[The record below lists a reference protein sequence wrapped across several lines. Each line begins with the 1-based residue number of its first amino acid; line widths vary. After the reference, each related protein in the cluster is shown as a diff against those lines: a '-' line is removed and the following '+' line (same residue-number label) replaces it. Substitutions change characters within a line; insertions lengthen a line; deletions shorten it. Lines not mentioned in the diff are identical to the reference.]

1 VEVLTHLGEARKVLC
16 NLYTFTDNTYLFTH
30 MNFLEEKRSEIEARL
45 KELKPLH
52 EEYLTLQKAKEAL
65 DGVDRPKRA
74 GAPARRG
81 RRGRPR
87 GSGGTAQKALAA
99 IRQNPGIGVAE
110 LARELKMRHPNYLYR
125 VLPQL
130 EAQGAVRKDGK
141 GWHAT

>member
-1 VEVLTHLGEARKVLC
+1 
-16 NLYTFTDNTYLFTH
+16 

-52 EEYLTLQKAKEAL
+52 DEYLTLQKAKEAL
-65 DGVDRPKRA
+65 DGVDRPSRPRPGA
-74 GAPARRG
+74 GTRRG

-87 GSGGTAQKALAA
+87 GSGGTAAKALEV
-99 IRQNPGIGVAE
+99 IRQNPGIGVSE

-130 EAQGAVRKDGK
+130 ESQGAVRKDGK

>member
-1 VEVLTHLGEARKVLC
+1 
-16 NLYTFTDNTYLFTH
+16 

-52 EEYLTLQKAKEAL
+52 DEYLTLQKAKEAL
-65 DGVDRPKRA
+65 DGVNRPKRA
-74 GAPARRG
+74 AAGPRTA

-87 GSGGTAQKALAA
+87 GSGGTAAKALGV
-99 IRQNPGIGVAE
+99 IRQNPGIGVSE
-110 LARELKMRHPNYLYR
+110 LAREMKMRHPNYLYR

-141 GWHAT
+141 GWHAA

>member
-1 VEVLTHLGEARKVLC
+1 
-16 NLYTFTDNTYLFTH
+16 
-30 MNFLEEKRSEIEARL
+30 MQFLEEKRSEIEARL

-52 EEYLTLQKAKEAL
+52 DEYLTLQKAKEAL
-65 DGVDRPKRA
+65 DGVDRPSRA
-74 GAPARRG
+74 GAPRKGR

-87 GSGGTAQKALAA
+87 GSGGTSAKALAA
-99 IRQNPGIGVAE
+99 IRQSPGITVSE
-110 LARELKMRHPNYLYR
+110 LARQLKMRHPNYLYR

>member
-1 VEVLTHLGEARKVLC
+1 
-16 NLYTFTDNTYLFTH
+16 

-74 GAPARRG
+74 SSTASPRRA

-87 GSGGTAQKALAA
+87 GSGGTSAKALEV
-99 IRQNPGIGVAE
+99 IRQNPGIKVSE

-141 GWHAT
+141 GWHAA

>member
-1 VEVLTHLGEARKVLC
+1 
-16 NLYTFTDNTYLFTH
+16 

-52 EEYLTLQKAKEAL
+52 EEYLTLQKATEAL

-74 GAPARRG
+74 STGPRRG

-87 GSGGTAQKALAA
+87 GSGGTSAKALAV
-99 IRQNPGIGVAE
+99 IRENPGISVTE

-130 EAQGAVRKDGK
+130 ESQGAVRKDGK
-141 GWHAT
+141 GWHAA

>member
-1 VEVLTHLGEARKVLC
+1 
-16 NLYTFTDNTYLFTH
+16 
-30 MNFLEEKRSEIEARL
+30 MNFLEEKRSEIEQRL

-65 DGVDRPKRA
+65 DGVNRPKRA
-74 GAPARRG
+74 SATAGQRRG

-87 GSGGTAQKALAA
+87 GSGGTSKKALET
-99 IRQNPGIGVAE
+99 IRQNPGISVSE

>member
-1 VEVLTHLGEARKVLC
+1 
-16 NLYTFTDNTYLFTH
+16 
-30 MNFLEEKRSEIEARL
+30 MNFLEEKRSEIEQRL

-52 EEYLTLQKAKEAL
+52 DEYLTLQKAKEAL
-65 DGVDRPKRA
+65 DGVERPARRA
-74 GAPARRG
+74 GTSRRG

-87 GSGGTAQKALAA
+87 GSGGTSAKALEA
-99 IRQNPGIGVAE
+99 IRQNPGITVSE

>member
-1 VEVLTHLGEARKVLC
+1 
-16 NLYTFTDNTYLFTH
+16 
-30 MNFLEEKRSEIEARL
+30 MNFLEEKRSEIDARL

-52 EEYLTLQKAKEAL
+52 DEYLTLQKAKEAL
-65 DGVDRPKRA
+65 EGVNRPRRA
-74 GAPARRG
+74 GAGATQRRG

-87 GSGGTAQKALAA
+87 GSGGTSAKALEA
-99 IRQNPGIGVAE
+99 IRQNPGITVTE

-130 EAQGAVRKDGK
+130 ESQGAVRKDGK

>member
-1 VEVLTHLGEARKVLC
+1 
-16 NLYTFTDNTYLFTH
+16 
-30 MNFLEEKRSEIEARL
+30 MNFLAQKKSEIDARL

-52 EEYLTLQKAKEAL
+52 DEYLTLQKAREAL
-65 DGVDRPKRA
+65 DGVDRPRR
-74 GAPARRG
+74 GASARKG

-87 GSGGTAQKALAA
+87 GSGGTSKKALEA
-99 IRQNPGIGVAE
+99 IRKNPGITVSQ

-141 GWHAT
+141 GWHTT

>member
-1 VEVLTHLGEARKVLC
+1 
-16 NLYTFTDNTYLFTH
+16 
-30 MNFLEEKRSEIEARL
+30 MNFLEQKKSEIDTRL

-52 EEYLTLQKAKEAL
+52 EEYLTLQKARAAL

-74 GAPARRG
+74 TAGRRRG

-87 GSGGTAQKALAA
+87 GSGGTSKKALEA
-99 IRQNPGIGVAE
+99 IRQNPGIKVSE
-110 LARELKMRHPNYLYR
+110 LARELNMRHPNYLYR

-130 EAQGAVRKDGK
+130 EAQGAVRKEGK